1 MKMTSLPVSS
11 STVWG
16 HENPHGANRHMGS
29 SVAGHSAG
37 RMRRDEW
44 SRGRLAPPGF
54 GFESVP
60 TRASSLLQVDAL
72 PKLTCVCA
80 PPGYGKTVLLS
91 RVHEHLR
98 SRGDRC
104 LWLSL
109 DDRDRDV
116 LSLLALLHGALAQ
129 SADAPAD
136 DTGLEMHPFA
146 DPGEMMDR
154 VIGQIHRLQGK
165 TVVFI
170 DNLGLCEDSRLSVLL
185 ERLVFDSGPE
195 LQLVIS
201 SNREVPVD
209 IVRVKLELGALEL
222 RADHLCFDRAATRR
236 LLQLAGFASLDA
248 AILDHIQ
255 AHTEGWPAAV
265 RLLQVLMSAERG
277 VDADPVQGGAP
288 AAVLEHFGGDQK
300 DIARVLTDR
309 VLAGIEPVR
318 VQFLMEIA
326 LVREFSAELA
336 QYMTE
341 CMQAH
346 AWLDDLVLR
355 NMLIFPVD
363 RNRRWFRFH
372 TLLREYLL
380 NEGQEHLDSVRRRD
394 VLKRVAQW
402 HASRGDYVAAIGSAL
417 DAPDVELAQDLIGR
431 VARQVAADRGQMT
444 LFVQWVDR
452 LLGAGGQLPVEA
464 QGWYV
469 WALCHTMQYERARLA
484 LDVFDRRLR
493 QSALPDADAS
503 EVGADLAFLRIVLG
517 VYLDTLE
524 VAHAE
529 ALIWLAGDRPSDPL
543 RAGTVAAIAAMAEI
557 DRGDLAN
564 AQQHLDRAE
573 GAIFRSE
580 STFAQAWVAILRALV
595 ELARARPDAADRLLI
610 EARANAAAQIGED
623 AGVVATIDFVHARA
637 LVDLGRL
644 TEARLLAR
652 RGLARADHHGVVIS
666 AEPGLGAC
674 VALLPEQTGDVLSE
688 STLERVARSYAPRVL
703 TLLSAQRVRRQLR
716 LGNSQEAMNLAERCY
731 LRTPGSAHA
740 VDAPMRARGDWLL
753 AGIELLIGRGMCEQA
768 LNEIDA
774 AMKLAQAQ
782 GRQHDRVE
790 LLLAAMDA
798 HVRLGDA
805 TKALRVLSMAIALAC
820 PGQLVY
826 PFMTCGKALGKV
838 LDSARPRDFGFVHP
852 NEVRFL
858 ERLRALAELPD
869 MAAPGDAAAIPT
881 GAAQNGALP
890 ALTAREMQLLHLI
903 NEGLSNQQLADRLS
917 LTVPTVK
924 WHLNNLYTKIGVR
937 SRSAALAKA
946 RAYGLLV
953 QP

>member
-1 MKMTSLPVSS
+1 MK
-11 STVWG
+11 
-16 HENPHGANRHMGS
+16 
-29 SVAGHSAG
+29 
-37 RMRRDEW
+37 RDEW

-54 GFESVP
+54 GFECVP
-60 TRASSLLQVDAL
+60 TRALSQLQADAL
-72 PKLTCVCA
+72 PKLTAVCA

-98 SRGDRC
+98 SRGERC

-109 DDRDRDV
+109 DDRDRDL
-116 LSLLALLHGALAQ
+116 LSLLALLRGALTQ

-136 DTGLEMHPFA
+136 ETEVEVLPFA

-154 VIGQIHRLQGK
+154 VIRQIRLLPGK
-165 TVVFI
+165 TVVLI
-170 DNLGLCEDSRLSVLL
+170 DNLGLCEDLRLSALL

-195 LQLVIS
+195 LRLIIS
-201 SNREVPVD
+201 SNRALPID
-209 IVRVKLELGALEL
+209 IVRVKMELGALEL
-222 RADHLCFDRAATRR
+222 RAEHLCFDCVATRR
-236 LLQLAGFASLDA
+236 LLQLAGFSSLDA
-248 AILDHIQ
+248 TMLDHIQ
-255 AHTEGWPAAV
+255 TQTEGWPAAV

-277 VDADPVQGGAP
+277 IDAGPVQGVIP
-288 AAVLEHFGGDQK
+288 AAVLEHFGGDQT
-300 DIARVLTDR
+300 DIARVLTNR
-309 VLAGIEPVR
+309 VMAGIEPAG

-336 QYMTE
+336 QYMTGSV
-341 CMQAH
+341 QAH

-380 NEGQEHLDSVRRRD
+380 NEGQERLDSVRRRD

-402 HASRGDYVAAIGSAL
+402 HASRGDYVAAIGCAL

-431 VARQVAADRGQMT
+431 VARQVAGDRGQMT

-452 LLGAGGQLPVEA
+452 LLLAGGRVPAEA

-484 LDVFDRRLR
+484 LDVFDRRL
-493 QSALPDADAS
+493 QQGTVPDTDAS
-503 EVGADLAFLRIVLG
+503 QVSADLPFLRMVLG
-517 VYLDTLE
+517 VYLDTLD

-529 ALIWLAGDRPSDPL
+529 ALAWLASDHPNDPL
-543 RAGTVAAIAAMAEI
+543 HTGTVTAIAAMAEI
-557 DRGDLAN
+557 DCGDLAD

-573 GAIFRSE
+573 GAILRSQ
-580 STFAQAWVAILRALV
+580 SAFAQAWVAILRAMA
-595 ELARARPDAADRLLI
+595 ELARARPDVADRLLI
-610 EARANAAAQIGED
+610 EARANVAAQIGED
-623 AGVVATIDFVHARA
+623 AGVVAAIDFVHARA
-637 LVDLGRL
+637 LVDSGRL
-644 TEARLLAR
+644 SEALLPAR
-652 RGLARADHHGVVIS
+652 RGLARAHDHGVVMS
-666 AEPGLGAC
+666 AESGLGAC
-674 VALLPEQTGDVLSE
+674 VALLPDQPEDALSE
-688 STLERVARSYAPRVL
+688 SALDRIARSYPPRVL
-703 TLLSAQRVRRQLR
+703 RLLSAQRVRRQLR
-716 LGNSQEAMNLAERCY
+716 LGNTQEAVNLAERCN
-731 LRTPGSAHA
+731 LLTPRSRHA
-740 VDAPMRARGDWLL
+740 IDPPMRARGDWLL

-768 LNEIDA
+768 LNEINE
-774 AMKLAQAQ
+774 AMKVAQAQ

-798 HVRLGDA
+798 HVRLGDS
-805 TKALRVLSMAIALAC
+805 TKALRVLSMAISLAC

-826 PFMTCGKALGKV
+826 PFMVCGNALGKV
-838 LDSARPRDFGFVHP
+838 LDSAGPRDFGFVHP

-858 ERLRALAELPD
+858 ERLRALVGLPD
-869 MAAPGDAAAIPT
+869 MAVPGDAAATPVGT
-881 GAAQNGALP
+881 EQKSALP
-890 ALTAREMQLLHLI
+890 ALTVRETQLLHLI